1 MPETLVPETAGKE
14 REMSDSDGTES
25 ADTAMSNAF
34 ARAGYTVPGME
45 TSSDDGSEPRHYA
58 SPTAAISDHAA
69 LYGATPGPDEPD
81 NRPVWDESEA
91 VAGIEQTIHTLIESV
106 APDGTQLADER
117 ESLLWGFVNMLH
129 AQAGRIDRTADRIV
143 LEMRDLER
151 AQDGTEVKALELERL
166 TERAH
171 ALGDR
176 RDAFETMRD
185 FAADAYRVETGQIWR
200 PRQGS
205 HTSRTGRLT
214 SAAIDARDFR
224 RARKDRE
231 TRAHLPEGTLV
242 AIAGGKEVADGA
254 AVWTALDRTKAKYE
268 DMVLLHG
275 GSPGVEKIAASW
287 AEARG
292 VDQVVCRP
300 DWNAHGKAAPF
311 RRNDELLNLL
321 PKGVIAFPG
330 SGITGNLVDKARE
343 LGIPVYRVP
352 GTSVSGTSVSGTSVP
367 ERTQAAPL
375 MPVYA
380 GIGARATP
388 EPVLAHMRE
397 IAERLGEG
405 GWLLRTGGA
414 DGADSAFAATA
425 PPDRREVI
433 VPWRGYNGLDTRAGD
448 TRALDGSACWVLTA
462 AEIEAMRPLAAPH
475 HPAWERCA
483 AKVRDLHARNVAV
496 LLGTDLKQP
505 AHAVVCWTKDGRDIG
520 GTGLAI
526 RLAQHH
532 RIPVLNLAEMDMR
545 AAMDRLERIA
555 ETLDRRNEKQQD
567 VGGRSEDG
575 DRHASAD
582 RVQKT
587 TRQRSMHL

>member
-1 MPETLVPETAGKE
+1 MPEMAGKE
-14 REMSDSDGTES
+14 GEMSDSDGTDTAE
-25 ADTAMSNAF
+25 TAMSNAF

-45 TSSDDGSEPRHYA
+45 TSSGDGPEPRHYA
-58 SPTAAISDHAA
+58 SPTAAICDHAA
-69 LYGATPGPDEPD
+69 LYGATPEPGEPD
-81 NRPVWDESEA
+81 NRPVWSEAEA
-91 VAGIEQTIHTLIESV
+91 VAGIEQTIHTLIQSV

-129 AQAGRIDRTADRIV
+129 AQAGRIDRTADKVV

-166 TERAH
+166 TERARN
-171 ALGDR
+171 LGGR

-185 FAADAYRVETGQIWR
+185 FAADAYRVETGQVWR

-205 HTSRTGRLT
+205 HTSKTGRLT

-242 AIAGGKEVADGA
+242 AIAGGKEVADGT
-254 AVWTALDRTKAKYE
+254 AVWTALDRTRAKHE

-330 SGITGNLVDKARE
+330 SGITGNLVDKARR
-343 LGIPVYRVP
+343 LGIPVYRA
-352 GTSVSGTSVSGTSVP
+352 SGTSVSGTSVP
-367 ERTQAAPL
+367 ERTEAASRVPI
-375 MPVYA
+375 YA
-380 GIGARATP
+380 GVGARATP
-388 EPVLAHMRE
+388 GPVLAHMRE
-397 IAERLGEG
+397 IAERLGER
-405 GWLLRTGGA
+405 GWHLRTGGA
-414 DGADSAFAATA
+414 PGADSAFTNAAPAGQVT
-425 PPDRREVI
+425 VF
-433 VPWRGYNGLDTRAGD
+433 VPWRGYNGWDAIENQGILRC
-448 TRALDGSACWVLTA
+448 RVLGA
-462 AEIEAMRPLAAPH
+462 DEIDAMRAAAAPH
-475 HPAWERCA
+475 HAAWERCT

-505 AHAVVCWTKDGRDIG
+505 AHAVVCWTPNGRDIG
-520 GTGLAI
+520 GTGMAI

-532 RIPVLNLAEMDMR
+532 RIPVLNLAEIDMR

-555 ETLDRRNEKQQD
+555 ETLDRRTGKQHD
-567 VGGRSEDG
+567 LDGRSADG
-575 DRHASAD
+575 DRHASPD

>member
-1 MPETLVPETAGKE
+1 VPEMAGKE
-14 REMSDSDGTES
+14 GEMSDSDGSES
-25 ADTAMSNAF
+25 AETAMSNAF
-34 ARAGYTVPGME
+34 ARAGYTVPGIE
-45 TSSDDGSEPRHYA
+45 TSSEGEREPRHYA
-58 SPTAAISDHAA
+58 SPTAAICDHAA
-69 LYGATPGPDEPD
+69 LHGATPGPDEPD
-81 NRPVWDESEA
+81 NRPVWDEAEA
-91 VAGIEQTIHTLIESV
+91 VAGIEQAVHTLIESV

-166 TERAH
+166 TERARN
-171 ALGDR
+171 LGDR

-185 FAADAYRVETGQIWR
+185 FAADAYRVETGNVWR

-254 AVWTALDRTKAKYE
+254 AIWTTLDRTKAKYE

-300 DWNAHGKAAPF
+300 DWKAHGKAAPF

-330 SGITGNLVDKARE
+330 SGITGNLVDKARK
-343 LGIPVYRVP
+343 LGIPVFH
-352 GTSVSGTSVSGTSVP
+352 VSGTSVT
-367 ERTQAAPL
+367 ERMEAAPL
-375 MPVYA
+375 VPIYA
-380 GIGARATP
+380 GVGTRATP
-388 EPVLAHMRE
+388 EAVLAHMRE
-397 IAERLGEG
+397 IAERLGER
-405 GWLLRTGGA
+405 GWRLRTGGA
-414 DGADSAFAATA
+414 DGADSAFAAAA

-433 VPWRGYNGLDTRAGD
+433 VPWRGYNGLDTRAGHTRAGD
-448 TRALDGSACWVLTA
+448 TRAGDGSACRVLTP
-462 AEIEAMRPLAAPH
+462 AEIEAMRPLAEPH

-496 LLGTDLKQP
+496 LLGTDLRQP

-526 RLAQHH
+526 RLARHH
-532 RIPVLNLAEMDMR
+532 RIPVLNLAEMDVR

-555 ETLDRRNEKQQD
+555 QTLDRRNEKQQA
-567 VGGRSEDG
+567 VGGRSADG

-582 RVQKT
+582 PVQKT